1 MAKFVEINNKMIN
14 TDLIAKTGFY
24 DNTMDNEKAGLSII
38 FIYLREPIQ
47 KQDVIKFEYLGNE
60 QRAKARIDYENLKK
74 DLKNS

>member
-14 TDLIAKTGFY
+14 ADIIAKTGFY
-24 DNTMDNEKAGLSII
+24 DNTMDSETAGCSII

-47 KQDVIKFEYLGNE
+47 NKDVIKFEYLGKE
-60 QRAKARIDYENLKK
+60 QREKARVDYENLKK

>member
-24 DNTMDNEKAGLSII
+24 DNTTDHEKAGLSII